1 MKSHKNGV
9 DKDGGRTHRK
19 NVTIVSPETKISN
32 GNNYTIMFVMSCMNI
47 CFHTCNELK
56 GDDIKQ
62 ISYIQVLIHI
72 YYCKYSHRIVHW
84 RLSE

>member
-32 GNNYTIMFVMSCMNI
+32 GNNYTIM
-47 CFHTCNELK
+47 L
-56 GDDIKQ
+56 
-62 ISYIQVLIHI
+62 
-72 YYCKYSHRIVHW
+72 
-84 RLSE
+84 